1 MSAAVSLR
9 KPTQR
14 LTSKEGGV
22 RVVVWLVL
30 LSGAVVA
37 QQKAAVDE
45 DDLREALARRLIRSS
60 VVVYATHTKQQC
72 SPRSVVV
79 ARSLVTLSGF
89 LFDKQGHVVTVGH
102 AVKGA
107 VSVEVE
113 KPDGSRV
120 KAKVVGVDSWT
131 NVGLLK
137 IEDTTGLE
145 PIKTGGKAGVGRRIV
160 VVSSP
165 LGLKNTVGFGH
176 ISGEKRTLVSR
187 LGKAQRVYSGMLQ
200 LSLSPALA
208 DAGGLV
214 ADYKGRLVG
223 MVASAYLRPPMVEQ
237 IERLLSLL
245 ARRVD
250 SFTRYAE
257 KLLKDKGVEKHL
269 KELREAARRLAFPER
284 FLEGLPTVSVAFAV
298 PAAQIV
304 AAVKR
309 ITSSGGKKPWVGIQ
323 VRVLN
328 ETEKRQLR
336 LPGGVKVLSVV
347 PNSPAEKFGLKKHDV
362 LLSIDGKQTL
372 NMEQLRRV
380 LMSRHPGQTI
390 TLTVFR
396 QGRRVK
402 LKLTLGSR

>member
-1 MSAAVSLR
+1 
-9 KPTQR
+9 
-14 LTSKEGGV
+14 V
-22 RVVVWLVL
+22 RVVVWLFF
-30 LSGAVVA
+30 LSGAVFA
-37 QQKAAVDE
+37 QQKTAPGD
-45 DDLREALARRLIRSS
+45 DDLREALARRLMRSS
-60 VVVYATHTKQQC
+60 VVVYATHTKVQR
-72 SPRSVVV
+72 SPKSVAVTK
-79 ARSLVTLSGF
+79 SLMTLSGF

-120 KAKVVGVDSWT
+120 RAKVVGVDSWT

-137 IEDTTGLE
+137 IEDARGLE
-145 PIKTGGKAGVGRRIV
+145 PVSRGGKVGVGRRIV

-176 ISGEKRTLVSR
+176 ISGEKRSLVSR

-200 LSLSPALA
+200 LSMPPALA

-214 ADYKGRLVG
+214 ADYDGRLVG

-237 IERLLSLL
+237 IEQLLSVL
-245 ARRVD
+245 AHRID
-250 SFTRYAE
+250 SFTHLAE
-257 KLLKDKGVEKHL
+257 RLLKDKGAVKRL

-284 FLEGLPTVSVAFAV
+284 FFEGLPTVSVTFAV
-298 PAAQIV
+298 PAAQIE

-309 ITSSGGKKPWVGIQ
+309 ITSCGGGKPWIGIQ

-328 ETEKRQLR
+328 ETEKRQLH

-347 PNSPAEKFGLKKHDV
+347 PNSPAAKFGLKKYDV
-362 LLSIDGKQTL
+362 LLSIDGKKTY

-380 LMSRHPGQTI
+380 LMSQRPGQTI
-390 TLTVFR
+390 TLAVFR
-396 QGRRVK
+396 QGKKVK
-402 LKLTLGSR
+402 LKLTLGRVTLGSR

>member
-1 MSAAVSLR
+1 MRVAVWFL
-9 KPTQR
+9 
-14 LTSKEGGV
+14 LLGV
-22 RVVVWLVL
+22 
-30 LSGAVVA
+30 AVFA
-37 QQKAAVDE
+37 QQKTASNE
-45 DDLREALARRLIRSS
+45 DDLREALARRLMKSS
-60 VVVYATHTKQQC
+60 VVVYATHTKVQR
-72 SPRSVVV
+72 SPKSVVV
-79 ARSLVTLSGF
+79 TKSLVTLSGF
-89 LFDKQGHVVTVGH
+89 LLDKQGHVVTVGH

-137 IEDTTGLE
+137 IEGFVGCE
-145 PIKTGGKAGVGRRIV
+145 PVGKGGKVVVGRRV
-160 VVSSP
+160 VVVLSP
-165 LGLKNTVGFGH
+165 LGLRNTVGFGH
-176 ISGEKRTLVSR
+176 ISGKRRTLVSR

-214 ADYKGRLVG
+214 ADYEGRLVG
-223 MVASAYLRPPMVEQ
+223 MVASACLRPPMVEQ
-237 IERLLSLL
+237 MERLLSVL
-245 ARRVD
+245 ARRID
-250 SFTRYAE
+250 SFTHLAE
-257 KLLKDKGVEKHL
+257 KLLKDKGVEKRL

-284 FLEGLPTVSVAFAV
+284 FFEGLPTVSVAFAV
-298 PAAQIV
+298 PVEQIE

-309 ITSSGGKKPWVGIQ
+309 ITSSGSKKPWLGIG
-323 VRVLN
+323 VRVLS

-336 LPGGVKVLSVV
+336 LRGGVKVLSVL
-347 PNSPAEKFGLKKHDV
+347 PNSPAAKFGLKKHDV
-362 LLSIDGKQTL
+362 LLSIDGKETH

-380 LMSRHPGQTI
+380 LMSRRPGQTV

-396 QGRRVK
+396 QGKKVE

>member
-1 MSAAVSLR
+1 
-9 KPTQR
+9 
-14 LTSKEGGV
+14 
-22 RVVVWLVL
+22 
-30 LSGAVVA
+30 
-37 QQKAAVDE
+37 
-45 DDLREALARRLIRSS
+45 
-60 VVVYATHTKQQC
+60 
-72 SPRSVVV
+72 
-79 ARSLVTLSGF
+79 
-89 LFDKQGHVVTVGH
+89 
-102 AVKGA
+102 
-107 VSVEVE
+107 
-113 KPDGSRV
+113 
-120 KAKVVGVDSWT
+120 
-131 NVGLLK
+131 
-137 IEDTTGLE
+137 
-145 PIKTGGKAGVGRRIV
+145 
-160 VVSSP
+160 
-165 LGLKNTVGFGH
+165 
-176 ISGEKRTLVSR
+176 
-187 LGKAQRVYSGMLQ
+187 MLQ

-380 LMSRHPGQTI
+380 LMSRHPGQTV